1 MTTHSTPAA
10 APQIWRVP
18 LWAWA
23 PIALAVV
30 AEAAVNALRA
40 YGLGMQLEHFTV
52 DVSAMG
58 FTATVSIAGGVLVLA
73 AIAMSLSQA
82 RAAWVAFKPG
92 ALARQRTIAAP
103 VAILLLVVSVT
114 ALSLTI
120 LEAQRDKT
128 GDEGGQR
135 TAYDIA
141 KGDYDK
147 AEAEWKRLEGAR
159 TPAEVQAAMMAAPV
173 PRRVFLR
180 TSECNDV
187 TKDESFAI
195 CKPLLDL
202 RQEMAGSIRK
212 IELEQK
218 LPGLKAA
225 LDALPRPAEPTW
237 FELYAASGWAW
248 AFGLAAVMIATF
260 GAPLF
265 AEPATLSK
273 SENVAPAVDTLGQSD
288 FGALAD
294 HPALLK
300 PDRPDDRPAGGW
312 KTPDSPKPNRPKGTG
327 PDAKWASEGPN
338 KMPDGRTE
346 DRKGRV
352 LAFVQ
357 TEAAFGRSIPR
368 QADIVERFGVPR
380 STVSDWMGEWE
391 SDGLIP
397 ARRTVGRCKAIVPE
411 QAENIQ
417 VDA

>member
-1 MTTHSTPAA
+1 MTTHSTPSP

-52 DVSAMG
+52 DVSALG
-58 FTATVSIAGGVLVLA
+58 FTATVSIAGVVLVLA

-103 VAILLLVVSVT
+103 VALLLLVVSVT

-120 LEAQRDKT
+120 LEAQRGKT

-135 TAYDIA
+135 TAYDLA
-141 KGDYDK
+141 KADHDK

-173 PRRVFLR
+173 DRKVFRV
-180 TSECNDV
+180 TKECNDV
-187 TKDESFAI
+187 TKNTSFEA

-202 RQEMAGSIRK
+202 RQEMAGAIRK

-225 LDALPRPAEPTW
+225 LDALPRPTEPTW

-265 AEPATLSK
+265 AEPATVSK
-273 SENVAPAVDTLGQSD
+273 AEKVAPAVDTLGQSD

-294 HPALLK
+294 HPALLGADAK
-300 PDRPDDRPAGGW
+300 WASEAPSKNRPDDRPAGG
-312 KTPDSPKPNRPKGTG
+312 PKAPERPNRPKPSA
-327 PDAKWASEGPN
+327 PDN
-338 KMPDGRTE
+338 QPDGRTD

-411 QAENIQ
+411 RQNAT
-417 VDA
+417 A

>member
-1 MTTHSTPAA
+1 MTTHTTT
-10 APQIWRVP
+10 WRVP

-52 DVSAMG
+52 DVSALG
-58 FTATVSIAGGVLVLA
+58 STATVSIAGVVLVLA

-103 VAILLLVVSVT
+103 VALLLLVVSVT

-120 LEAQRDKT
+120 LEAQRGKT

-135 TAYDIA
+135 TAYDLA
-141 KGDYDK
+141 KADHDK

-173 PRRVFLR
+173 DRKVFRV
-180 TSECNDV
+180 TKECNDV
-187 TKDESFAI
+187 TKNTSFEA

-202 RQEMAGSIRK
+202 RQEMAGAIRK

-265 AEPATLSK
+265 AEPAVKQSLT
-273 SENVAPAVDTLGQSD
+273 AADRPAVDALGQSD

-294 HPALLK
+294 HPALLSNVHK
-300 PDRPDDRPAGGW
+300 LHIAPDRPDDRPAGGT
-312 KTPDSPKPNRPKGTG
+312 KAPERPKG
-327 PDAKWASEGPN
+327 A
-338 KMPDGRTE
+338 PDGRT
-346 DRKGRV
+346 DGLKHDV
-352 LAFVQ
+352 LTYIRSELAD
-357 TEAAFGRSIPR
+357 GRSVPSNV
-368 QADIVERFGVPR
+368 AIVGLFGGKR
-380 STVSDWMGEWE
+380 STVSDWLGEWE
-391 SDGLIP
+391 RSGAIP
-397 ARRTVGRCKAIVPE
+397 ERRTVGRCKAIVPE
-411 QAENIQ
+411 AG
-417 VDA
+417 VPA